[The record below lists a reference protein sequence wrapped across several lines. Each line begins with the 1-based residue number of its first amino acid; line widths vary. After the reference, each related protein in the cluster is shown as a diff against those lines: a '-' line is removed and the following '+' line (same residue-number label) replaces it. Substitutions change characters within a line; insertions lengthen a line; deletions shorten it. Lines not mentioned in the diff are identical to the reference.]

1 MARHSKN
8 ATSAPFYS
16 YHERKKIRGEPLLGI
31 AHVHVNTRAGR
42 YISEAIEQEQR
53 RGAPCCVEQQS
64 ASQRINTGEFTEVY
78 IHRRAQCV
86 LATGIAF
93 IP

>member
-1 MARHSKN
+1 MPLLL
-8 ATSAPFYS
+8 PFTPIMS
-16 YHERKKIRGEPLLGI
+16 ERKFAVSLYWGI